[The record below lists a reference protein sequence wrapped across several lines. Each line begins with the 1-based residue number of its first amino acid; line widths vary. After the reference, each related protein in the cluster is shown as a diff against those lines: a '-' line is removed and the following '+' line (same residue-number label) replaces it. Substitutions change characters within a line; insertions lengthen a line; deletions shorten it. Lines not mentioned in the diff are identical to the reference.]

1 MGKDKA
7 ISLFLLIMSAPNFT
21 YAGTLGTA
29 GVGPETKTFEVA
41 SGTTAS
47 ISIGDVVVVTAGYA
61 AKVANGGM
69 ASAGKYGLA
78 VSNSNE
84 TSSVAGQVDVQF
96 TPVGLVVKGT
106 YNATGTQ
113 SQLFTGF
120 KLAVSAGVQTVDLSN
135 AGVATLW
142 TYSVPAAVSTTTV
155 GHVVLPW
162 AV

>member
-1 MGKDKA
+1 MA
-7 ISLFLLIMSAPNFT
+7 APNFT
-21 YAGTLGTA
+21 YAGTLGPA
-29 GVGPETKTFEVA
+29 GVGPETKTFQVA

-47 ISIGDVVVVTAGYA
+47 ISIGDAVVVTAGYA
-61 AKVANGGM
+61 AKVANAGM

-78 VSNSNE
+78 VSASNE
-84 TSSVAGQVDVQF
+84 TASVAGVVDVQF
-96 TPVGLVVKGT
+96 TAVGLVVKGT
-106 YNATGTQ
+106 YNATATQ
-113 SQLFTGF
+113 SQLYTGF

-142 TYSVPAAVSTTTV
+142 TYSGTGLISTTTT